1 MPLRLNLL
9 QLVREE
15 FPEESVRQLVASTLQ
30 IADDQITVGGMTG
43 IDGVGDQRKRLIN
56 FHTSSHT
63 SSTVPLASMVTIRSG
78 QTFANSANPRRSR
91 R

>member
-30 IADDQITVGGMTG
+30 VADDQVTVGGMTG
-43 IDGVGDQRKRLIN
+43 IDGVRDQRKRLIN
-56 FHTSSHT
+56 FHTFSHT